1 MNTNAIILAA
11 GTGSRLLPLT
21 ASTPKPLLDIG
32 GVQPIVRM
40 VEMLAEQG
48 IKDITV
54 VVGYQKE
61 KIMAALG
68 SLVHFREYADFKTKN
83 NLHTLW
89 SVRDKIVG
97 ETLILYADC
106 IFESALLQKTLQ
118 QKGDICVVVDR
129 GALRPESPRA
139 WFENGTLV
147 RVGRDKRPDDN
158 ACNFLGIT
166 KLSPVGSRAFVSAME
181 TLLPN
186 PNAYY
191 SDAINVL
198 IEKGIPAN
206 PIDVAGLQWI
216 EIDSLQELE
225 TARALIK
232 KIS

>member
-1 MNTNAIILAA
+1 MNINAIILAA

-21 ASTPKPLLDIG
+21 ANTPKPLLDIG
-32 GVQPIVRM
+32 GIQPIVRM
-40 VEMLAEQG
+40 VTMLHEQG
-48 IKDITV
+48 IEDITV

-68 SLVHFREYADFKTKN
+68 SSVTFREYADFKTKN

-89 SVRDKIVG
+89 SVRDKIIG
-97 ETLILYADC
+97 DTLILYADC
-106 IFESALLQKTLQ
+106 IFESALLKKILQ
-118 QKGDICVVVDR
+118 QKGDICIVVDR
-129 GALRPESPRA
+129 SALRPESPRV
-139 WFENGTLV
+139 WFENGIV
-147 RVGRDKRPDDN
+147 IRVGRDKRPEDH

-166 KLSPVGSRAFVSAME
+166 KLSPVGPRAFVRAME

-198 IEKGIPAN
+198 IEEGATIQ
-206 PIDVAGLQWI
+206 PIDVAGSQWI
-216 EIDSLQELE
+216 EIDSIQELE
-225 TARALIK
+225 AARALIK